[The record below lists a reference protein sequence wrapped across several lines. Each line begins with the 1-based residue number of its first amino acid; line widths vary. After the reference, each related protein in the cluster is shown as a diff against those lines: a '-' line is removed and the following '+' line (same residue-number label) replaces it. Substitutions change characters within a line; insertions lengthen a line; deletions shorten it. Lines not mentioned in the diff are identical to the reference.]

1 MKKRNMMILLLTL
14 IIVFTACTPEIAE
27 VTMVEETTTQI
38 TLIDGLGREVILDK
52 PAETVVSLT
61 PSNTEI
67 LYAVGAGEQA
77 VGRDSFSDYPTEA
90 LELTDIGGDF
100 SGYDLETIVSL
111 DPDLV
116 LAAEINTP
124 ELVQSIE
131 DLGITVFYI
140 KNPVDF
146 IDLYVNLQDV
156 ALLTGHEKETEELID
171 ALQARVADIEEK
183 IAGVAKKTTVF
194 YELDASDP
202 AKPYTPGPGTFH
214 TTIIEM
220 SGGTNIGAVLDSA
233 WAQISLEE
241 LLVQDPEYILLGDA
255 MWGTTPERVADR
267 EGWISLTAV
276 KEGRVLPFNNNLLSR
291 PGPRL
296 VNGLEELAK
305 ILHPNLFD

>member
-1 MKKRNMMILLLTL
+1 MKKRNMMILLLTM
-14 IIVFTACTPEIAE
+14 IMVFTACTPETAE
-27 VTMVEETTTQI
+27 VTTVEETTSQI
-38 TLIDGLGREVILDK
+38 ALIDGLGREVILEK
-52 PAETVVSLT
+52 PADTVISLAT
-61 PSNTEI
+61 SNTEI

-100 SGYDLETIVSL
+100 SRYDLETIVSL

-116 LAAEINTP
+116 LVAEINTS

-146 IDLYVNLQDV
+146 TDLYVTLQDV
-156 ALLTGHEKETEELID
+156 ALLTGHKEETEELID
-171 ALQARVADIEEK
+171 ALKARVADVEEK
-183 IAGVAKKTTVF
+183 IAGVAEKPTVF

-220 SGGTNIGAVLDSA
+220 AGGTNIGAVLDSA

-255 MWGTTPERVADR
+255 MWGTTPETVAER
-267 EGWISLTAV
+267 EGWSALTAV
-276 KEGRVLPFNNNLLSR
+276 NEDRVLPFDDNLLSR